1 MNFINSFIMKT
12 LRLFAAMT
20 AITLFSM
27 SAIAQPK
34 ENWKERIQSE
44 KIAFITLELD
54 LTPEE
59 AQVFW
64 PVYNQI
70 EKNRGESQKA
80 VMASYRALLEALK
93 SDTATEKE
101 IDKLLDEYL
110 AAKLAQKNVGKDDV
124 TKFRKV
130 LPGKKVAKLY
140 VAEENF
146 RRNHLRNMKG
156 GHNGQGHAKAPGH
169 KPGPRK

>member
-44 KIAFITLELD
+44 KIAFITMELD

-70 EKNRGESQKA
+70 EKNRDESQKA
-80 VMASYRALLEALK
+80 VRASYRALLEALK

-146 RRNHLRNMKG
+146 RRNHLHNMKG
-156 GHNGQGHAKAPGH
+156 GHNGHGHANAPGH

>member
-1 MNFINSFIMKT
+1 MKKIFTILALIIAAGTSIDSFANT
-12 LRLFAAMT
+12 RC
-20 AITLFSM
+20 
-27 SAIAQPK
+27 
-34 ENWKERIQSE
+34 EEDWKEKIRSE
-44 KIAFITLELD
+44 KIAFLTMEMNI
-54 LTPEE
+54 TPEE
-59 AQVFW
+59 AQSFW

-156 GHNGQGHAKAPGH
+156 GHNGHGHTNAPGH

>member
-1 MNFINSFIMKT
+1 
-12 LRLFAAMT
+12 MT

-27 SAIAQPK
+27 SATAQPK

-44 KIAFITLELD
+44 KIAFITMELD

-80 VMASYRALLEALK
+80 VTASYRALLEALK

-110 AAKLAQKNVGKDDV
+110 AAKLAQKTSGKDDAA
-124 TKFRKV
+124 KFRKV
-130 LPGKKVAKLY
+130 LSSKKVAKLY

-146 RRNHLRNMKG
+146 RRHHIRNFSGNHH
-156 GHNGQGHAKAPGH
+156 GHSGKT
-169 KPGPRK
+169 GPKK

>member
-70 EKNRGESQKA
+70 EKNRDESQKA
-80 VMASYRALLEALK
+80 VRASYRALLEALK

-156 GHNGQGHAKAPGH
+156 GHNGHGHTNSPGH